1 MTTLWFDLEA
11 TMIESWDK
19 PFIINQ
25 EKIVNVLKEFPCD
38 EIGIFSFAIWDD
50 KDRDTFNFK
59 FKANIESTFGIKIS
73 HVPTKQELFQAIK
86 KNHKCQFTFDDFF
99 DFWGK
104 ENGFSDWV
112 RATQTGTHI
121 LIDDMVED
129 CEMKFKNCHIIMKN
143 ILND

>member
-11 TMIESWDK
+11 TVIKSWDT

-25 EKIVNVLKEFPCD
+25 EKIFDFLKLFPCD

-50 KDRDTFNFK
+50 KDRAFFNAQMK
-59 FKANIESTFGIKIS
+59 PHLEAMFGIRIS

-86 KNHKCQFTFDDFF
+86 KANKKQFDFDDFC

-104 ENGFSDWV
+104 ENGFSDWI
-112 RATQTGTHI
+112 RATNTGTHI

-129 CEMKFKNCHIIMKN
+129 CEMKFNHCHIIMRH
-143 ILND
+143 I

>member
-25 EKIVNVLKEFPCD
+25 EKIFNFLREFPCD

-50 KDRDTFNFK
+50 KDREHFNKHFK
-59 FKANIESTFGIKIS
+59 VVLEELFGIRIV
-73 HVPTKQELFQAIK
+73 HIPTKQELFQAIK
-86 KNHKCQFTFDDFF
+86 KANGKQFDFQDFF

-104 ENGFSDWV
+104 ENGFSDWI

-129 CEMKFKNCHIIMKN
+129 CEMKFKNCHIIMRH
-143 ILND
+143 I